1 MAKPLF
7 LPAIDPHSFFEKE
20 ASISK
25 MPDDEKNWPAH
36 ILSMLH
42 EQLPFLSNFSVNI
55 MIQRMEPE
63 AGFAFGYAIVLGKSD
78 PRVSTES
85 KNVENSIR
93 IPIIVADRQLQ
104 PFHTF
109 EINNQVMPLTP
120 DRVEAAMMNPAM
132 FDGPA
137 TRPATQKSLVD
148 QLYPPYQQRQGF
160 GLTNTG
166 TNAGGISKVSAAPS
180 EDMTPAQL
188 RRLATLKATAKQDAA
203 ARSMTKSEALE
214 GSLRRAA
221 LPTAIG
227 SLAGAVKG
235 GVSGFRGSSGDIKAR
250 LLQTAGGAGIGAV
263 RGGGFVGG
271 VSAANEA
278 LQRSARVKRDLDRQK
293 MGIKVSSAETVK
305 EANVP
310 APDAID
316 RLSGAGSGSASGS
329 ILGALGGSLIG
340 GLATKSLSG
349 ARTGA
354 IIGGGAGGA
363 IGLAGGAIG
372 AKSRSHRA
380 NQLANRLKE
389 RRGLPTK
396 VASASG
402 HVKEALARLDFNPS
416 RRIPS
421 SMVMKGSKV
430 RVMPGVTPMSI
441 HFFPIMGTKFVVGV
455 DAKLAKKL
463 GKMKDQNEIK
473 RAIIG
478 PMKAEIRAAR
488 AKRPS
493 PGMFMLFVK
502 GKKGYSYQTPSPI
515 PGMAV

>member
-7 LPAIDPHSFFEKE
+7 LPAIDPNSFFEKE

-85 KNVENSIR
+85 KNVESAVR

-120 DRVEAAMMNPAM
+120 DRVEAAMMNPVM

-160 GLTNTG
+160 GMTNTG
-166 TNAGGISKVSAAPS
+166 TNMGGISKVSAAPQ
-180 EDMTPAQL
+180 DMTPWQL
-188 RRLATLKATAKQDAA
+188 RQLATLKATEKSDAA
-203 ARSMTKSEALE
+203 SRSMTAGERTEQAV
-214 GSLRRAA
+214 RAGVI
-221 LPTAIG
+221 PTI
-227 SLAGAVKG
+227 AGATIGAGRKALSHKG
-235 GVSGFRGSSGDIKAR
+235 GGGWKAR
-250 LLQTAGGAGIGAV
+250 LGAATMGAGEGALTGAGI
-263 RGGGFVGG
+263 
-271 VSAANEA
+271 SAANTAYQEA
-278 LQRSARVKRDLDRQK
+278 ARKRRDAQRAK
-293 MGIKVSSAETVK
+293 MASS
-305 EANVP
+305 
-310 APDAID
+310 D
-316 RLSGAGSGSASGS
+316 
-329 ILGALGGSLIG
+329 
-340 GLATKSLSG
+340 
-349 ARTGA
+349 
-354 IIGGGAGGA
+354 
-363 IGLAGGAIG
+363 
-372 AKSRSHRA
+372 
-380 NQLANRLKE
+380 
-389 RRGLPTK
+389 
-396 VASASG
+396 
-402 HVKEALARLDFNPS
+402 HVKEALARLDFSPN

-421 SMVMKGSKV
+421 SMVMGKSKV
-430 RVMPGVTPMSI
+430 KTMPGVTPMSI

-455 DAKLAKKL
+455 DAKLAKRL
-463 GKMKDQNEIK
+463 GGMKDQNEIR
-473 RAIIG
+473 RALMS

-502 GKKGYSYQTPSPI
+502 GKGGYTYQTPSPI

>member
-1 MAKPLF
+1 MARALF
-7 LPAIDPHSFFEKE
+7 LPEVDPHSFFEKE

-85 KNVENSIR
+85 KNVENAIR

-109 EINNQVMPLTP
+109 ELNSQVMPLTP
-120 DRVEAAMMNPAM
+120 ERVEAAMMNPAM

-137 TRPATQKSLVD
+137 TRPETQKSLVD

-166 TNAGGISKVSAAPS
+166 TNAGGISKVSSAPD
-180 EDMTPAQL
+180 DMTPAQL
-188 RRLATLKATAKQDAA
+188 RRLATLKATAKEDAA
-203 ARSMTKSEALE
+203 IRDMSKAERGEQALRQSAIPTLA
-214 GSLRRAA
+214 GS
-221 LPTAIG
+221 AIG
-227 SLAGAVKG
+227 AAKGAI
-235 GVSGFRGSSGDIKAR
+235 RHSSGGGWRGR
-250 LLQTAGGAGIGAV
+250 LGSAMVGAGGGAATGAGISVLNQAYQQGA
-263 RGGGFVGG
+263 R
-271 VSAANEA
+271 A
-278 LQRSARVKRDLDRQK
+278 KREHDRHK
-293 MGIKVSSAETVK
+293 MGIKTSSA
-305 EANVP
+305 
-310 APDAID
+310 
-316 RLSGAGSGSASGS
+316 
-329 ILGALGGSLIG
+329 
-340 GLATKSLSG
+340 
-349 ARTGA
+349 
-354 IIGGGAGGA
+354 
-363 IGLAGGAIG
+363 
-372 AKSRSHRA
+372 
-380 NQLANRLKE
+380 
-389 RRGLPTK
+389 
-396 VASASG
+396 
-402 HVKEALARLDFNPS
+402 HVKEALARLDFSPN

-421 SMVMKGSKV
+421 SMVMQGSKV
-430 RVMPGVTPMSI
+430 KTMPGVTPMSI

-455 DAKLAKKL
+455 DAKLAKRL
-463 GKMKDQNEIK
+463 GGMKDQNEIR
-473 RAIIG
+473 RALMN

-502 GKKGYSYQTPSPI
+502 GKKGYAYQTPSPI

>member
-1 MAKPLF
+1 MSKKLF
-7 LPAIDPHSFFEKE
+7 LPEVDPHSFFEKE

-78 PRVSTES
+78 PRVSTQS
-85 KNVENSIR
+85 KNVENAIR

-120 DRVEAAMMNPAM
+120 DRVEAAMLNPAM

-137 TRPATQKSLVD
+137 TRPTTQKSLVD

-166 TNAGGISKVSAAPS
+166 TNAGGISKVSSAPQ
-180 EDMTPAQL
+180 DMTPSQL
-188 RRLATLKATAKQDAA
+188 RRLATLKATEKADAA
-203 ARSMTKSEALE
+203 SRSMTAGEKTEQAVRSGVIPTIAGAAIGAGRKALSHKGGGGWKARLGAATMGAGEGALTGAGISAANTAYQEAARKSRDVQRAKMASSDHVKEALLMPAIAAAE
-214 GSLRRAA
+214 SDPGSYKGLLRSGGK
-221 LPTAIG
+221 LPTAG
-227 SLAGAVKG
+227 QLVRSPLTK
-235 GVSGFRGSSGDIKAR
+235 KA
-250 LLQTAGGAGIGAV
+250 
-263 RGGGFVGG
+263 
-271 VSAANEA
+271 
-278 LQRSARVKRDLDRQK
+278 
-293 MGIKVSSAETVK
+293 
-305 EANVP
+305 
-310 APDAID
+310 
-316 RLSGAGSGSASGS
+316 
-329 ILGALGGSLIG
+329 
-340 GLATKSLSG
+340 
-349 ARTGA
+349 
-354 IIGGGAGGA
+354 
-363 IGLAGGAIG
+363 
-372 AKSRSHRA
+372 
-380 NQLANRLKE
+380 
-389 RRGLPTK
+389 
-396 VASASG
+396 
-402 HVKEALARLDFNPS
+402 HVKEALARLDFSPN

-421 SMVMKGSKV
+421 SMVMGKSKV
-430 RVMPGVTPMSI
+430 KTMPGVTPMSI

-455 DAKLAKKL
+455 DAKLAKRL
-463 GKMKDQNEIK
+463 GGMKDQNKIR
-473 RAIIG
+473 RALMN

-502 GKKGYSYQTPSPI
+502 GKGGYSYQTPSPI
-515 PGMAV
+515 PGMAA